1 MAYLFYLLRYIDFFV
16 TVENNHTVPSPKKI
30 HSTSMSCFELVD
42 VQLLH
47 QEKLKTE
54 LPIERSFQEL

>member
-54 LPIERSFQEL
+54 LPMERSF